1 MSRPPRFP
9 SLTIR
14 ANCAARCGFQP
25 SETRFDAQAQKTELK
40 ALKSEAQTLAGSL
53 PASEA

>member
-1 MSRPPRFP
+1 V
-9 SLTIR
+9 
-14 ANCAARCGFQP
+14 GFSHP
-25 SETRFDAQAQKTELK
+25 KRFDAQAQTTELK